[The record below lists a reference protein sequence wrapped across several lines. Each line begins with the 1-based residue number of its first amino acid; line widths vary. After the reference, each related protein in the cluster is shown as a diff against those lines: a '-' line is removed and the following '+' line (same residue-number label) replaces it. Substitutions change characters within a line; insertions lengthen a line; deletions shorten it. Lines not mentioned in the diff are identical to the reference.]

1 MKQWLSLLATTC
13 VLVLIGSFAWNHR
26 HHVATAMAVNGPVAQ
41 PVPAEPTYPEMQEA
55 AKSVALAGPLANY
68 LARRPTPTVE
78 TLQSIPP
85 LPYKGSAS
93 DHVGGSPVGTSSA
106 ILHQTF
112 RVAGI
117 VNIPFE
123 LPAHAS
129 NAQLKGT
136 YRSSAKQGGILSSDA
151 NADVEFLLLNEKQY
165 GDFLNG
171 RAGEAV
177 FSAEDSHLQQVDAGL
192 PPTFNQAAT
201 YHLVFRNNSRERG
214 KKVVEADF
222 RIDF

>member
-1 MKQWLSLLATTC
+1 MKQWLAFLATTC
-13 VLVLIGSFAWNHR
+13 VLVFMGSFAWNHR
-26 HHVATAMAVNGPVAQ
+26 HHVAAAVAVGTPFAQ
-41 PVPAEPTYPEMQEA
+41 PAPAEPAYPEMQEA
-55 AKSVALAGPLANY
+55 AKAVTVAGPLANY
-68 LARRPTPTVE
+68 VSRQQAPTVE
-78 TLQSIPP
+78 TLQSIQP

-123 LPAHAS
+123 LPAHAA

-136 YRSSAKQGGILSSDA
+136 YRSSVKQGGTSSSDA
-151 NADVEFLLLNEKQY
+151 NADVEFLVLNEKQY

-177 FSAEDSHLQQVDAGL
+177 FSADDSHFQQVDAGL
-192 PPTFNQAAT
+192 PPTFSQAAT